1 MPDELYNTGHF
12 EAGVWIPEC
21 NLCGA
26 CCRYHFFKVSEDP
39 EDNDEAGHQ
48 LLAHYQNI
56 QIIGRVAYFPAPCR
70 FLGADSKCQIHEE
83 ERPYCCHRFGY
94 GGMHHPLVCAFF
106 GGKADKEHYPDDYRH
121 LQEKQDGIQAQ
132 SRSA

>member
-26 CCRYHFFKVSEDP
+26 CCRYHFFKVHEDP
-39 EDNDEAGHQ
+39 DEEDLGHKT
-48 LLAHYQNI
+48 LAHYMNVH
-56 QIIGRVAYFPAPCR
+56 IIGEVAYFYSPCR
-70 FLGADSKCQIHEE
+70 FLGIDNKCQIHEE